1 MPLAP
6 AESHGL
12 EMPCFKLHRLQK
24 ESWRRA
30 VATWHKLKEQDSKK
44 ELLRACFGCIYARRV
59 DGEFLACPLLEGLAV
74 ESQRLQARLC
84 EQSTDLSKCMQES
97 GKPRL
102 EASVLAYLLFEMENE
117 KLRQFVELLPR
128 RRFAMVAPVFDAVVA
143 ALDPDGDAETL
154 VEDFETLTE
163 IRMQVAQVC
172 TETAS
177 ATSLQHR
184 LNGREVSERGTR
196 HSWPVC
202 LRPLLPWPTYFLVLD
217 AARGRHRLLVRLLLF
232 EDATVSWGFCM
243 FPGRQRLLAHTL
255 LFEDAIGSCRT
266 FL

>member
-1 MPLAP
+1 MAP

-184 LNGREVSERGTR
+184 LNGREVPKEVRGI
-196 HSWPVC
+196 
-202 LRPLLPWPTYFLVLD
+202 
-217 AARGRHRLLVRLLLF
+217 
-232 EDATVSWGFCM
+232 
-243 FPGRQRLLAHTL
+243 PGRFACVPSCLGQRISWCWTPR
-255 LFEDAIGSCRT
+255 EDAIGSLCACCCLRMPLSPGA
-266 FL
+266 FVCFQDARGS